1 MKFEQ
6 SVAKRQHIK
15 FRRREITQKKTY
27 NIQKTA
33 KVWNQENLKFPDRF
47 SNNIKITNFMQI
59 RPVGAELCYGDG
71 RTDKK
76 QADSKTTRLKAKGFL
91 KFCKS
96 VQNKNCF
103 LKKFTFVL

>member
-1 MKFEQ
+1 
-6 SVAKRQHIK
+6 
-15 FRRREITQKKTY
+15 
-27 NIQKTA
+27 
-33 KVWNQENLKFPDRF
+33 
-47 SNNIKITNFMQI
+47 MQI

-76 QADSKTTRLKAKGFL
+76 QADSKTTRLKAKDFL
-91 KFCKS
+91 QFCKS